1 MKKKPWTMQ
10 AKAGV
15 GEIFL
20 YDEIGGGFFSEGI
33 TAKTFNEDLK
43 ALGDVAT
50 LNIFINSPGGSVFEG
65 VTIYNILDRHRA
77 RKVVSIDGLAA
88 SIASVI
94 GLVGD
99 ERSIAANAVIMI
111 HDPWSVAVGSAEDMR
126 RTADTLDK
134 IRTTLL
140 DTYVRQTTTD
150 EDRISAMMS
159 EETWLNA
166 EEALSLGFVDTIG
179 AQIEIAAKFDLSKFK
194 HPPAPLVEAMAA
206 VPDSPEQPA
215 ADTPADPP
223 PADRPEANPLL
234 LKARQGIKR
243 RGIKD
248 RRADPA
254 PTAA

>member
-1 MKKKPWTMQ
+1 MKKPWTMQ
-10 AKAGV
+10 AKAAV

-20 YDEIGGGFFSEGI
+20 YDEIGGKFFSDGI
-33 TAKTFNEDLK
+33 TAKTFSADLK
-43 ALGDVAT
+43 ALGAITT

-65 VTIYNILDRHRA
+65 VAIYNILDRHRA

-94 GLVGD
+94 AMAGD
-99 ERSIAANAVIMI
+99 ERSIAANALIMI
-111 HDPWSVAVGSAEDMR
+111 HDPWSVSVGSAEDMR

-140 DTYVRQTTTD
+140 DTYVTRTTTG

-166 EEALSLGFVDTIG
+166 DEALDMGFVDSIG
-179 AQIEIAAKFDLSKFK
+179 AEIEIAAKFDLSKFK

-206 VPDSPEQPA
+206 VEA
-215 ADTPADPP
+215 ASETP
-223 PADRPEANPLL
+223 PAPAPKPNPLL
-234 LKARQGIKR
+234 VKARQGLRK
-243 RGIKD
+243 RGIMD

-254 PTAA
+254 QTAA